1 MDFLKDIFNNNY
13 IELVDEILKNNCE
26 KISLSNALINFSLNK
41 DILKSI
47 DIDYIINSKQRTNSI
62 EYITNFQSKNNNLMN
77 INILEPLQI
86 KEKLMKSVY
95 KTFLNEKYLG
105 GLVDFYNFIYLNK
118 EKTPLINIIFLCQN
132 YTIIPNN
139 IGYNYI
145 IF

>member
-1 MDFLKDIFNNNY
+1 MDYLEDIFDENY
-13 IELVDEILKNNCE
+13 IELVDEVLKNDCE

-41 DILKSI
+41 NALKCI
-47 DIDYIINSKQRTNSI
+47 DIDYISDSKQRKNAI

-118 EKTPLINIIFLCQN
+118 EKTPLLKTVFHFNITKILYFAHKLC
-132 YTIIPNN
+132 
-139 IGYNYI
+139 
-145 IF
+145 